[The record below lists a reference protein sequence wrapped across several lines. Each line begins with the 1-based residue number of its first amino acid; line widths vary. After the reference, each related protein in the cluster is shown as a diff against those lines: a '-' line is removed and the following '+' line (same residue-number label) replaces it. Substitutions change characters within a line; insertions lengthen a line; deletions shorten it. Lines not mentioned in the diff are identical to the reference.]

1 MNSKWSISRRIIIP
15 LLDRLQVGIQSH
27 ELTPS
32 KKNSKKS
39 SSEPTALTIA
49 YNRFHTNHFPYA
61 YSWMAYGNGFVINLL
76 YVFSSNTKENVN
88 NLVIWAQ
95 QNSRL
100 FKLSGHSHN
109 KFKRHLQIIR
119 FRKVLRNDGWQPCCL
134 TSCWSHWHVAVA
146 WSSTTLLS
154 PYLQSML

>member
-1 MNSKWSISRRIIIP
+1 M
-15 LLDRLQVGIQSH
+15 DRLQVGIQSQ

-32 KKNSKKS
+32 KKNPNKS
-39 SSEPTALTIA
+39 SSEPNALTIA

-100 FKLSGHSHN
+100 FKLSGHSHTN
-109 KFKRHLQIIR
+109 S
-119 FRKVLRNDGWQPCCL
+119 NDICK
-134 TSCWSHWHVAVA
+134 SSDFENYRAVMGDNHA
-146 WSSTTLLS
+146 
-154 PYLQSML
+154 P

>member
-1 MNSKWSISRRIIIP
+1 M
-15 LLDRLQVGIQSH
+15 DRLQVGIQSQ

-32 KKNSKKS
+32 KKNPNKS
-39 SSEPTALTIA
+39 SSEPNALTIA

-95 QNSRL
+95 QTPDYSSYRGIVITNSNGIC
-100 FKLSGHSHN
+100 K
-109 KFKRHLQIIR
+109 
-119 FRKVLRNDGWQPCCL
+119 
-134 TSCWSHWHVAVA
+134 
-146 WSSTTLLS
+146 SSDFEK
-154 PYLQSML
+154 YCAMMGDNHAA